1 MKQRTRLFEILMVLA
16 ACILQF
22 PSAATAAQMCPPT
35 MNDAV
40 INFNNYSIT
49 DYPTLPPGSMLSGA
63 ILGQENRSFYNCPQG
78 TGAVT
83 MRFVADSALTVAGVS
98 GAAPNG
104 TGAPVAIYDV
114 PDIPGVGFAVGIR
127 ETTHCAGQPVHYI
140 ASGDDSVA
148 VCNTD
153 DPTQMATQ
161 FFVVFYKTA
170 QEIVYEQPNS
180 GQIRAGTLIL
190 EDANGSIIS
199 QAGVT
204 VEVAATDLKV
214 HKASCYIS
222 DNDITVNMGQ
232 SSASD
237 LNNGMDGEKHTFT
250 IPLTCEASQIGAI
263 KIGFFGPSEKDANN
277 NDVLTLSTQEGAAT
291 GVGIRIMYGDN
302 YGAAKGNTVALN
314 STGVEA
320 FPNSANMTQ
329 LNLDY
334 DAQYVR
340 TAPQVT
346 AGQADSLAT
355 FSLIYN

>member
-1 MKQRTRLFEILMVLA
+1 MKPLLRVVEILLAMAAGVLLFAGQA
-16 ACILQF
+16 AAGQL
-22 PSAATAAQMCPPT
+22 CPPS
-35 MNDAV
+35 MGDAV
-40 INFNNYSIT
+40 INFQNYSIT

-78 TGAVT
+78 TGPVT
-83 MRFVADSALTVAGVS
+83 MRFVANNALTVAGVS
-98 GAAPNG
+98 GVAPNG
-104 TGAPVAIYDV
+104 TGAPASVYDV
-114 PDIPGVGFAVGIR
+114 PDIPGVGFAVGVR

-148 VCNTD
+148 VCSTS
-153 DPTQMATQ
+153 DPSQMATQ

-190 EDANGSIIS
+190 EDANGTVIS

-214 HKASCYIS
+214 HKSSCYIP
-222 DNDITVNMGQ
+222 DNNITVNMGQ
-232 SSASD
+232 SSVSD
-237 LNNGMDGEKHTFT
+237 LNRGQDGEKHRFT
-250 IPLTCEASQIGAI
+250 IPLTCESSQTGSV
-263 KIGFFGPSEKDANN
+263 KIGFFGPTEKDATNS
-277 NDVLTLSTQEGAAT
+277 DVLTLSQQEGAAT
-291 GVGIRIMYGDN
+291 GAGIRILYGES
-302 YGAAKGNTVALN
+302 YGAAAGKTVPLN
-314 STGVEA
+314 STGVDA
-320 FPNSANMTQ
+320 FPNSANQTQ
-329 LNLDY
+329 LRLDY

-340 TAPQVT
+340 TAPEVT